1 MADAPAVEVVVG
13 VVVVGHAHSA
23 SALVTAA
30 EGILGAP
37 LSVIAV
43 DAGAGEDADL
53 RTRMCDAVAAAD
65 QGAGVLLL
73 ADMFGSSPCACG
85 MRIAAG
91 HPLAVLAGLNLAM
104 LLKLA
109 TLDRATRTPAELAEA
124 CADSARRAITVIDK
138 TSPTTTSP
146 PPPEP
151 ASRKE
156 LA

>member
-1 MADAPAVEVVVG
+1 MADAVEVG
-13 VVVVGHAHSA
+13 VVVVGHGRSA
-23 SALVTAA
+23 SALVGAA
-30 EGILGAP
+30 EGVLGAKLP
-37 LSVIAV
+37 VIAV

-53 RTRMCDAVAAAD
+53 RARMCDAVAAAD
-65 QGAGVLLL
+65 AGAGVLLL

-109 TLDRATRTPAELAEA
+109 TLDRAARTPAELADA
-124 CADSARRAITVIDK
+124 CAESARKAVSVIGK
-138 TSPTTTSP
+138 NASP
-146 PPPEP
+146 PSAPPDP